1 MSRVSLSLVLG
12 VVSLEHTPDLLRP
25 YRGPG
30 IYEGAWRKG
39 GAQNCVYTTYT
50 QGSFQTRRNVV
61 LGATPQTPSAV
72 DCISPET
79 LSPRKLSMTQGR
91 PHIPN
96 IELGEKRLKV
106 LPAKQDSTDTSSN
119 VTPVRLGLVCFLNRG
134 LFVQFS
140 KRYWCW
146 RAATSAPWPGHP
158 ETNYSGIQR
167 RQLASNTASLR
178 LRAAALLLLQ
188 EMLAS
193 GELHLLLILLQE
205 VCAGILPG

>member
-1 MSRVSLSLVLG
+1 MS
-12 VVSLEHTPDLLRP
+12 
-25 YRGPG
+25 
-30 IYEGAWRKG
+30 
-39 GAQNCVYTTYT
+39 
-50 QGSFQTRRNVV
+50 
-61 LGATPQTPSAV
+61 GATPETPSAV

-119 VTPVRLGLVCFLNRG
+119 VTPVRLGLVCSLNRG

-167 RQLASNTASLR
+167 RLAPNTASLHPPLR
-178 LRAAALLLLQ
+178 LRAAALLLLLLQ

-193 GELHLLLILLQE
+193 GELHLLILLQE
-205 VCAGILPG
+205 VCAGIVPG